1 MNYREGRWEPSEL
14 NGGKLCEAVYT
25 ILLGLA
31 TGKYP
36 STASKP
42 GNMVDACHAL
52 EKYTAAPRS
61 LKIQIPR
68 MLIALYEIRNNRGVG
83 HIGGDVDPNKMDATC
98 VLYTSKWILCEM
110 VRMFHDV
117 DTTAAEAAVDAITE
131 RTVEV
136 VWKVGEKYRILD
148 TSTTMKEKT
157 LLLLFQTSA
166 PLSVEDLFDWTEHP
180 DRSNFRRDV
189 LRPLHAEKF
198 IEYDEAAH
206 RVHLSPKGVVQVE
219 TAILPKV
226 SQYAEFRH
234 K

>member
-1 MNYREGRWEPSEL
+1 MTAGMPSSDQLLLSIPDGLRQELLNAYNEIVVNYREGRWEPSEL

-166 PLSVEDLFDWTEHP
+166 PLSVEACLIGPNTQIDPTSGVMCCAPFM
-180 DRSNFRRDV
+180 
-189 LRPLHAEKF
+189 LRN
-198 IEYDEAAH
+198 
-206 RVHLSPKGVVQVE
+206 S
-219 TAILPKV
+219 
-226 SQYAEFRH
+226 
-234 K
+234 